1 MTEISDADLQ
11 GLRRLLDESAIRAL
25 IARYSHA
32 IDRLDWDE
40 LRSCYHDD
48 AVDLHGDDFAGG
60 IDTYIEWLH
69 EHLPVAN
76 DATMH
81 FTGTQSIEVDGDV
94 AWAETYCLALHRLS
108 ATADAP
114 TRDAVRPVRYVDRL
128 ERRHGEW
135 RIARRTCI
143 YEPGRIDGL
152 AEPLPPSGGAR
163 DRSDPSYARD

>member
-60 IDTYIEWLH
+60 IDAYIEWLH
-69 EHLPVAN
+69 EHLPATLV
-76 DATMH
+76 ATMH

-152 AEPLPPSGGAR
+152 AEPLAPSGGAR